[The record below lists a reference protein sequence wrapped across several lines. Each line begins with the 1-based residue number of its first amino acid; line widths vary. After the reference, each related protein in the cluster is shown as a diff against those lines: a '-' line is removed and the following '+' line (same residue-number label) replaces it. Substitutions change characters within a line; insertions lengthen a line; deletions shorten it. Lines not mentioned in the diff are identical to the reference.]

1 MTGNAVMGAQPYQ
14 QVAYDAMGQAIPT
27 TMAAAQAGQEMAA
40 LGRQDLGTA
49 AGQVLGAG
57 SRGELAAAGGVQGIL
72 GAAMQG
78 DTIAQQS
85 AQNILAQTYPGQ
97 VSLGQGA
104 MDVQQ
109 AAQTGQAYGSLG
121 ASGLGDLASR
131 SAQLGSAALASLP
144 QYGQRMESQGLQ
156 SAADIQRAA
165 AMGQPSTRGGATS
178 FSSISRGGWA
188 NLGLKSNRVL
198 ILLLLDLAVSSVRPL
213 KVRYLKHKR
222 RNKL

>member
-1 MTGNAVMGAQPYQ
+1 MQGYAPLDAATQMTGNAVMGAQPYQ

-78 DTIAQQS
+78 DAAAQQA

-104 MDVQQ
+104 MG
-109 AAQTGQAYGSLG
+109 AASCTNR
-121 ASGLGDLASR
+121 SGIWFAWSFW
-131 SAQLGSAALASLP
+131 A
-144 QYGQRMESQGLQ
+144 
-156 SAADIQRAA
+156 
-165 AMGQPSTRGGATS
+165 RGPC
-178 FSSISRGGWA
+178 F
-188 NLGLKSNRVL
+188 
-198 ILLLLDLAVSSVRPL
+198 SVRATRICG
-213 KVRYLKHKR
+213 VGFVA
-222 RNKL
+222 